1 VVVATDDPALSAVA
15 AEWGVDTV
23 SPVVSGNPDSLS
35 IIPGLLDQLASE
47 GQALDDYTVV
57 LPIIAPLR
65 PRGLVDKA
73 VRLLAAHAGLLQVLS
88 VANPVDGLQV
98 YSQCSPEQIDPLDQ
112 CVVLRTNH
120 ISVYSTADLRAG
132 RIPENAP
139 GLALPVEMELS
150 VDLSTALGWSRAE
163 WLVQQALPH
172 LVYPLRQ
179 PRPLPEKV
187 SMLVLDFD
195 GVLTDNRVW
204 VSEDGHEQVA
214 AYRSDSLGI
223 NLLARA
229 GVLPVVLSMETNPV
243 VAARCRKMKI
253 AFRQGIDDKPAV
265 LRGWLAELNIQPG
278 EVVYLGNDVND
289 MPCFPMVGCA
299 VATADAEPSV
309 KLAADLVLT
318 RKGGYGAVRELCD
331 ILIARVTGKPG
342 VDPV

>member
-1 VVVATDDPALSAVA
+1 
-15 AEWGVDTV
+15 
-23 SPVVSGNPDSLS
+23 
-35 IIPGLLDQLASE
+35 
-47 GQALDDYTVV
+47 
-57 LPIIAPLR
+57 
-65 PRGLVDKA
+65 
-73 VRLLAAHAGLLQVLS
+73 
-88 VANPVDGLQV
+88 
-98 YSQCSPEQIDPLDQ
+98 
-112 CVVLRTNH
+112 
-120 ISVYSTADLRAG
+120 
-132 RIPENAP
+132 
-139 GLALPVEMELS
+139 
-150 VDLSTALGWSRAE
+150 
-163 WLVQQALPH
+163 
-172 LVYPLRQ
+172 
-179 PRPLPEKV
+179 
-187 SMLVLDFD
+187 MLVLDFD

-289 MPCFPMVGCA
+289 MPCFPMVGCG